1 MTIIKT
7 ILFPVLMGLVVFCP
21 AQNISKP
28 GNNVNP
34 EETISVRTGFNKYFD
49 ACNSSGCVVIFNNNQ
64 KQWIT
69 NDSVLMKSEKLPASS
84 FKIMNLLIALETG
97 VIRDENEIF
106 IYRGETDTAKYG
118 FRPETYRN
126 MTVKEAFEI
135 STVWVFADV
144 AEKVGREN
152 YSHYFN
158 LCSYGNNNL
167 TEPGT
172 DFWNFGPFGISPLNQ
187 VQFIRSLHTG
197 NLPFSTRNMEK
208 VKQIM
213 LTEKTDNYAIHAKTG
228 WTREGGVNTG
238 WWVGYIETGEGVWFF
253 ATLLL
258 QDRKY
263 NSPTFGPCRKE
274 ITKKVFRELGII
286 KD

>member
-1 MTIIKT
+1 MPKCSLFVLTGLFLSLVSAKFSQEIIEGNSIPENEK
-7 ILFPVLMGLVVFCP
+7 LV
-21 AQNISKP
+21 IKP
-28 GNNVNP
+28 
-34 EETISVRTGFNKYFD
+34 EFNKFFSECGVQGCILIFD
-49 ACNSSGCVVIFNNNQ
+49 NNQ

-69 NDSVLMKSEKLPASS
+69 NDTVLLKSEKLPAST

-97 VIRDENEIF
+97 VIKDENEVF
-106 IYRGETDTAKYG
+106 KWKGEMDTVKYG

-126 MTVKEAFEI
+126 MTVMEAFEF
-135 STVWVFADV
+135 SSVWVFTEI
-144 AEKVGREN
+144 AEKIGREI
-152 YSHYFN
+152 YSHYFK
-158 LCSYGNNNL
+158 LCNYGNNNL
-167 TEPGT
+167 SEPDT

-187 VQFIRSLHTG
+187 VQFIRNLYEG
-197 NLPFSTRNMEK
+197 NLPFSIQNMET
-208 VKQIM
+208 VKQVM

-253 ATLLL
+253 TTLLL

-274 ITKKVFRELGII
+274 ITKSVFRESGII

>member
-208 VKQIM
+208 VKQI
-213 LTEKTDNYAIHAKTG
+213 KIGRASC
-228 WTREGGVNTG
+228 RETV
-238 WWVGYIETGEGVWFF
+238 YI
-253 ATLLL
+253 
-258 QDRKY
+258 
-263 NSPTFGPCRKE
+263 
-274 ITKKVFRELGII
+274 
-286 KD
+286 